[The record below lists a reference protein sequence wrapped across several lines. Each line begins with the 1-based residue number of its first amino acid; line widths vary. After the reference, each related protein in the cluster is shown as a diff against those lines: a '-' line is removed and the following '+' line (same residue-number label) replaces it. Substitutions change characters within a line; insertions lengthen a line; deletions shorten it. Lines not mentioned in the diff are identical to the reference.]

1 VETLPPENRG
11 WPHGPGDSSGPSGC
25 HTAADAGPGFPDRKT
40 QQQERRILTQNAA
53 KLKAICE
60 DKAVLAVLFISSPKN
75 GDRFEFGTLEEL
87 ENEKEALENDNE
99 GDDELC
105 VQITDTRNLLNW
117 LDFEAY
123 EGNQPVLEL

>member
-1 VETLPPENRG
+1 MPGAALRSAKFTRSEELPHSSRRG
-11 WPHGPGDSSGPSGC
+11 SGISGPQDTTTGE
-25 HTAADAGPGFPDRKT
+25 TN
-40 QQQERRILTQNAA
+40 LTQNAA

>member
-1 VETLPPENRG
+1 
-11 WPHGPGDSSGPSGC
+11 
-25 HTAADAGPGFPDRKT
+25 
-40 QQQERRILTQNAA
+40 LTQNAA